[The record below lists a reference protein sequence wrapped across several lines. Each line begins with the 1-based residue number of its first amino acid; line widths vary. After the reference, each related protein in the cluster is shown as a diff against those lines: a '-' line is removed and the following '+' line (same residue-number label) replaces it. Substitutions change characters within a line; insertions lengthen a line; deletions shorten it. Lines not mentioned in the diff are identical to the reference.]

1 MKQSTLIGI
10 VAVIILAVLGVWY
23 YSSNS
28 NPATDTQTET
38 ATSSDTTGVTGTPAA
53 TTPAAGSSTF
63 RSIFTQTGNHQC
75 DYTQTGTSSQGNS
88 VIYIADGKMRG
99 EFRTTTSGI
108 STASLMIY
116 TGGYLYSWKEG
127 ATTGTKS
134 SIKTIADLPEVIPS
148 DLTSGVIL
156 GTGSDNVG
164 WNCHDWLKDT
174 KLFTIPAYV
183 TFSAR

>member
-1 MKQSTLIGI
+1 
-10 VAVIILAVLGVWY
+10 VIILAVLGVWY
-23 YSSNS
+23 FSPFDS
-28 NPATDTQTET
+28 NPATGTDT
-38 ATSSDTTGVTGTPAA
+38 ATSSDTTGSTGTPAA
-53 TTPAAGSSTF
+53 TTPAAGSTTF

-75 DYTQTGTSSQGNS
+75 DYTQAGTNSQANS

-99 EFRTTTSGI
+99 EFRTTANGV

-127 ATTGTKS
+127 ATVGTKS

-148 DLTSGVIL
+148 DLTSGAIL
-156 GTGSDNVG
+156 GTGSNNVG

-174 KLFTIPAYV
+174 KIFTLPTYV
-183 TFSAR
+183 KFSTR